1 MRYNSGRPLVE
12 IAGQISDLMKKIDND
27 VKKQQDELT
36 ELRNQHAQLV
46 KKEGNN
52 FMTQDISEV
61 IYSYDK
67 LKVNEIFIEK
77 AGGSTTGPSMFQTVI
92 AIVHRTK
99 IEHFQQSYELVFE
112 WEVGSIDFTVIPRS
126 AKYTGIEDKDGY
138 QLWRIVVLRDRTQD
152 YIKKSKEKGLFLRA
166 FDYNY
171 EKYQEE
177 LKERTRLEHAID
189 LAKNR
194 LATKSFFAFS
204 ELYIALIHLKVMRA
218 FIDGVLRFGI
228 PAVFSLA
235 IVHPLKGQDKAI
247 LNNLNDRFADR

>member
-1 MRYNSGRPLVE
+1 MDYLKNFTWEQMRYNSGRPLVE

-27 VKKQQDELT
+27 VKKQQDELI

-46 KKEGNN
+46 KKDGNN
-52 FMTQDISEV
+52 FLNQDISEA
-61 IYSYDK
+61 IYSHEK

-77 AGGSTTGPSMFQTVI
+77 ASSAGSNMFQTLI

-99 IEHFQQSYELVFE
+99 VDHFMANYELVID
-112 WEVGSIDFTVIPRS
+112 WEVGSFDFSVIPKS

-138 QLWRIVVLRDRTQD
+138 QLWRIVVLKDRAQD
-152 YIKKSKEKGLFLRA
+152 YIKKSKERQLLLKT

-177 LKERTRLEHAID
+177 LKERTRLEHAMD
-189 LAKNR
+189 LARNK
-194 LATKSFFAFS
+194 LAQKSLFAFS

-228 PAVFSLA
+228 PAMFAMA
-235 IVHPLKGQDKAI
+235 IVHPIKNQEKVVL
-247 LNNLNDRFADR
+247 